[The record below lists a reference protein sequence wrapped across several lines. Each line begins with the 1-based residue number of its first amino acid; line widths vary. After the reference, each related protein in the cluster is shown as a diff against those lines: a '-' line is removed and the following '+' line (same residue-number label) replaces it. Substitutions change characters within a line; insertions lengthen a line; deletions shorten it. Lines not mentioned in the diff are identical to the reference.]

1 MKNILSKRLSA
12 VATLIKDNKITA
24 DIGTDHA
31 SLPIYLVKQ
40 GRAKKV
46 YASDINEGPLNIA
59 KKNIE
64 AEGLTEKIEVFLSDG
79 LKNVPKDAQEIA
91 IAGMGGK
98 LISIILEDAPFT
110 KDRKVGLILQPMSDA
125 KSLRRYL
132 YENGYKIIKEFAFTD
147 AGHLYSVLRA
157 EYDGECISPTE
168 SMCRVGKIIDNFGKH
183 ERDYL
188 LREIGKC
195 EKKIE
200 GLKKSGKEIDE
211 YDKEIIVKNELENI
225 LRSMEK

>member
-31 SLPIYLVKQ
+31 SLPIYLVNQ

-46 YASDINEGPLNIA
+46 YASDINEGPLKIA
-59 KKNIE
+59 KKNIDE
-64 AEGLTEKIEVFLSDG
+64 AGLIDKIDVFLSDG
-79 LKNVPKDAQEIA
+79 LKNVPKDAEEIA

-98 LISIILEDAPFT
+98 LISIILDDAPFT
-110 KDRKVGLILQPMSDA
+110 KDKNVGLILQPMSDA

-132 YENGYKIIKEFAFTD
+132 YENGYKIVKEFAFED
-147 AGHLYSVLRA
+147 AGHLYSVLRV
-157 EYDGECISPTE
+157 EYDGTPLTPTE
-168 SMCRVGKIIDNFGKH
+168 AMCRVGKITDNFGEFEKK
-183 ERDYL
+183 YL

-200 GLKKSGKEIDE
+200 GLKTSGKKTDEIE
-211 YDKEIIVKNELENI
+211 KEIVVKNELEKI
-225 LRSMEK
+225 LRSREK